1 MSKKILHFVRY
12 HNMFIL
18 AAAVLIMGS
27 GALAASDDL
36 QSALLSSEEKIL
48 SVDNSALLAADFN
61 AFNPSLHITDII
73 EDEERY
79 YITYRHKTMG
89 IEDYTWKELEKEEL
103 LKVDKALLIQKGRD
117 LGLYVAEELGEVAS
131 FNLSYLKEVQGKEK
145 QTGQTQKVATV
156 EYAGLIGRFLEPEEK
171 VFPGY
176 VPVVKEISP
185 ESQPQ
190 EQAAANH
197 ASIDPNL
204 IKQIVKE
211 EVEKILKSRSPSDR
225 GSSTSL
231 SEDKNEASGEKESGT
246 TASEPQQTTQ
256 PQAQTEPQPEKPQ
269 PEPQAEPEQQSQTV
283 EPEPVAPVQNS
294 DATSTSS
301 PEQPATE
308 PVQGP
313 ESTASSTP
321 TQ

>member
-1 MSKKILHFVRY
+1 MQKILHFIKY
-12 HNMFIL
+12 HNAFTIIVVIL
-18 AAAVLIMGS
+18 VVGS
-27 GALAASDDL
+27 GALASSNTL
-36 QSALLSSEEKIL
+36 QSSLLSTEEKII
-48 SVDNSALLAADFN
+48 SVDNTLLLSTNFDS
-61 AFNPSLHITDII
+61 FNPSLHITNII

-79 YITYRHKTMG
+79 YITYRYKTMG

-103 LKVDKALLIQKGRD
+103 LKVDKAFLVQKGRD

-190 EQAAANH
+190 EQAVVNN

-211 EVEKILKSRSPSDR
+211 EVEKILK
-225 GSSTSL
+225 
-231 SEDKNEASGEKESGT
+231 EKESGT

-269 PEPQAEPEQQSQTV
+269 SDPQAEPEQQSQTV
-283 EPEPVAPVQNS
+283 EPEPTPITETSPSETVSTTTSSEPV
-294 DATSTSS
+294 ATST
-301 PEQPATE
+301 PAE
-308 PVQGP
+308 
-313 ESTASSTP
+313 
-321 TQ
+321 